1 MTERGRAAARAG
13 EMVWKQTSN
22 PASETT
28 KIGTVEGYVCV
39 GQVLIMCYVSF
50 VSCAVCVCRVVKG
63 SVCVPFV
70 CSYILEVL
78 LI

>member
-39 GQVLIMCYVSF
+39 GQVLIV
-50 VSCAVCVCRVVKG
+50 
-63 SVCVPFV
+63 
-70 CSYILEVL
+70 
-78 LI
+78 